1 MGPGQRTDGQTGP
14 GPSRSSPLPWL
25 WLQATPTA
33 ENKGLG
39 GGAAPSWGAGNT
51 RPLLT
56 QTPAGHGASAPPAG
70 TAAQPPPRHAAASG
84 SPRPSARPTTW
95 PRGLCLRGAGVGRL
109 PEAQPRCSPGGA
121 AAELG
126 GAGAPGAG
134 AGGSPVVAA
143 MLELM
148 EKPQAGAPAKSEQL
162 WSSCRYPRAS
172 ENSLWRKRRLALRP
186 VAAVLRRPWP
196 PPLPPEQPDLP
207 ALSLPGK
214 LPGRPTQ
221 GGTDTPKAAQQVEVA
236 RCWPPPHGPG
246 HSQSPALPWREPAL
260 GGGGAGPLTCP
271 HQPLQGWDWA
281 EPHNS
286 VLAPGDVRGTAESPG
301 PRGPLWGGVGERGG
315 RRAPPRLHIHLST
328 PAALSWARGWDR

>member
-221 GGTDTPKAAQQVEVA
+221 GGTDTPKAAQQVEVCTA
-236 RCWPPPHGPG
+236 GGSSPVLATPPRPRTQPVPG
-246 HSQSPALPWREPAL
+246 STMEGACL
-260 GGGGAGPLTCP
+260 GGRGCRATHLSPS
-271 HQPLQGWDWA
+271 A
-281 EPHNS
+281 
-286 VLAPGDVRGTAESPG
+286 APGLGLG
-301 PRGPLWGGVGERGG
+301 
-315 RRAPPRLHIHLST
+315 
-328 PAALSWARGWDR
+328 